1 MQRGHTVTG
10 RVVLVSNRRQS
21 YNVNIELAVEE
32 QPGTYAS
39 NTLDLKNPYFR
50 YTGAPIQP
58 PPGCNNTSPSEDY
71 WATMDTSG
79 ATTANSG
86 LCNGLQNA
94 SAATAATVVQNGTA
108 AASLLLNGAT
118 VLPNGLPVAAM
129 NSGPMG
135 MTTPVNLTAAAAAA
149 AAAAVASGQRE
160 IPFGDLLS
168 LGQTGVQGGL
178 YAPQGGSGGN
188 VVNNINT
195 MNFPVN
201 SSLMIGDYAAAVGG
215 QTIPPFKPM

>member
-1 MQRGHTVTG
+1 M
-10 RVVLVSNRRQS
+10 LVSNRRQS

-32 QPGTYAS
+32 LPGTYAS

-58 PPGCNNTSPSEDY
+58 PPGCNTTSPSEDY
-71 WATMDTSG
+71 WATLDT
-79 ATTANSG
+79 TNTAGNAAG
-86 LCNGLQNA
+86 LCNGLQAA
-94 SAATAATVVQNGTA
+94 SAATVVQNGTGA

-118 VLPNGLPVAAM
+118 VVPNGLPVAAM

-149 AAAAVASGQRE
+149 AAAASGSS
-160 IPFGDLLS
+160 PFADVLGGGGLL
-168 LGQTGVQGGL
+168 GPQTGAAQGL
-178 YAPQGGSGGN
+178 YAVQGGGN
-188 VVNNINT
+188 VVNNINN

-201 SSLMIGDYAAAVGG
+201 QSLMIGDYAAAVGG
-215 QTIPPFKPM
+215 QTIPPFKPL